1 MELNKLLFPSPVPSY
16 NFETFPGELIW
27 IPNEKG
33 PNFFIP
39 CLFLPFPRG
48 SSKLLIYFHGNAEDI
63 GLAYEL
69 LDHLRATLMV
79 HVLAVEYPGYGV
91 YPGSANAPR
100 ILADSEVVF

>member
-27 IPNEKG
+27 IPCEKG

-48 SSKLLIYFHGNAEDI
+48 SSKLLIYFHGNAED
-63 GLAYEL
+63 LAMS
-69 LDHLRATLMV
+69 DQMM
-79 HVLAVEYPGYGV
+79 
-91 YPGSANAPR
+91 
-100 ILADSEVVF
+100 